1 MHRGFFVPLLVAT
14 PAWAEVC
21 DKLTDRSLPEGL
33 LLTAGP
39 FVACVVAT
47 LLVHR
52 GSTSA
57 AAAATILSGMGLW
70 SMREAWPL
78 VQLAQA
84 EPCGP
89 AMLRDGII
97 AIAGLILLFAV
108 PNGLWTIRRVKAA
121 RGA

>member
-1 MHRGFFVPLLVAT
+1 MKRSSIILLLAT

-21 DKLTDRSLPEGL
+21 DKFTDRSLTEGL

-52 GSTSA
+52 GSTFA

-70 SMREAWPL
+70 ALYDEWPL
-78 VQLAQA
+78 VQLTQG

-89 AMLRDGII
+89 SVLREKIT
-97 AIAGLILLFAV
+97 AIVGLMLLFAV
-108 PNGLWTIRRVKAA
+108 PNGLWTVRRVKAA